1 MAIIQLI
8 NDNFDDDNN
17 KTAVPFLLHVLTCT
31 TFPQGYLLNV
41 RGLSLAIHSRRDSS
55 RLKKKNVTQLQL
67 DIFSAFYV
75 LFYLWLLKALSR
87 QFCNLCAHKLNGC
100 HLNIQH
106 YWGLEPFQA
115 VVVQLRRC
123 RTGFGLKTFGISV
136 ALKTRPVK
144 NNWVRSPDK

>member
-1 MAIIQLI
+1 MTI
-8 NDNFDDDNN
+8 FDDNNNN

-31 TFPQGYLLNV
+31 TPPQGFLLNV

-55 RLKKKNVTQLQL
+55 RLKKNVTRLQL

-100 HLNIQH
+100 HLNNKH
-106 YWGLEPFQA
+106 CWGLEPFLGGGGT
-115 VVVQLRRC
+115 VVKVSKG
-123 RTGFGLKTFGISV
+123 GFGFFFFNSFKFS
-136 ALKTRPVK
+136 
-144 NNWVRSPDK
+144 